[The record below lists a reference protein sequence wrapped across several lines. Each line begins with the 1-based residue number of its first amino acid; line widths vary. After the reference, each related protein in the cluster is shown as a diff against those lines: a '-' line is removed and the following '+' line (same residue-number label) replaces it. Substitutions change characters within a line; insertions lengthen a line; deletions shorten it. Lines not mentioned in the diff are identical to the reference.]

1 MPFAKSSRFDRRLSP
16 PLPEHWLSTS
26 RLSEPERSAECTPV
40 DNLTIVLPSCPRAR
54 FQSPRLTDGRQGV
67 MPSIVRRFSVGF
79 KMRARVASSKHVP
92 PRRPCRFSVCFETSR
107 NPRNRG
113 AARSHQFSEIY
124 MDFESV
130 LLRAKGGWKETVGVW
145 RPISRGWPVSE
156 GRTVPANPFGT

>member
-92 PRRPCRFSVCFETSR
+92 PRRPCRFSVRFETSQ
-107 NPRNRG
+107 NQRNRG
-113 AARSHQFSEIY
+113 ATRSRQFLEIHGC
-124 MDFESV
+124 FEPVSPS
-130 LLRAKGGWKETVGVW
+130 AQGGWKETVGIR
-145 RPISRGWPVSE
+145 RPISRGRAVSE
-156 GRTVPANPFGT
+156 GRMVPANPFGT